1 MKKTPTKTATPAA
14 APVAAAQ
21 PPAPEVEP
29 EVPDWVNM
37 TWPDHIYEMTVYES
51 GDGSSEDIS
60 LTRAEYISLKHH
72 LAGMRGYK
80 VGEQTEGRIR
90 S

>member
-1 MKKTPTKTATPAA
+1 MKKTPTKTETPAA
-14 APVAAAQ
+14 APAE
-21 PPAPEVEP
+21 PTPEVEP
-29 EVPDWVNM
+29 EVPDWVNV
-37 TWPDHIYEMTVYES
+37 TWPDHGYSLTIFES
-51 GDGSSEDIS
+51 GDNSTEDIHV
-60 LTRAEYISLKHH
+60 TRDEYISLKHH